1 MNKIILDALSD
12 KEPDELSESADTNGF
27 QNIDDMHTRRYAPY
41 ILRNDTSLPLSFHVS
56 CGPSNRE
63 DVDSFSIRNG
73 KHLQPGVSV
82 PIYVEEA
89 HAQNV
94 YRHMN
99 IHSSE
104 RLIDKTMSGVAHHML
119 SIQFD
124 GTSGPSQAMS
134 MDLVGLRYF
143 EVNFSNYMS
152 SATTDVERDIDTPG
166 YSRKTGELNASIL
179 DNGLVVPVVFEVSIH
194 QYSKMIRIYSTVGVN

>member
-1 MNKIILDALSD
+1 MDALSD
-12 KEPDELSESADTNGF
+12 KESDELSESAGTNGF
-27 QNIDDMHTRRYAPY
+27 QNIDDMHTSRYAPY

-63 DVDSFSIRNG
+63 DVDSVSIRNG
-73 KHLQPGVSV
+73 THLQPGVSV

-89 HAQNV
+89 HAENV

-124 GTSGPSQAMS
+124 GTSGPSQPVS

-152 SATTDVERDIDTPG
+152 SATTDVERDEDTSG
-166 YSRKTGELNASIL
+166 YNGKTGEQNTSVS
-179 DNGLVVPVVFEVSIH
+179 DNGLVVPVVFEVSVH